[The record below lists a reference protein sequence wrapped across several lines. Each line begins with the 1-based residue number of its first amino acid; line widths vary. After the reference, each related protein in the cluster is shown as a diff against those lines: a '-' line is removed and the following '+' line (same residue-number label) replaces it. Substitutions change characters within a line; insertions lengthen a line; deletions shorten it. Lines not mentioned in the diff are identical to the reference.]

1 MDKKVFCSLQGRSKC
16 VKFQRDPSVS
26 DVAIIR
32 DKIRD
37 ICERDTCLKK
47 FIENKVIVSQIP
59 LDSEISVDEKKIDQS
74 KKMIS
79 IVKTG
84 PGSIKMPA
92 ILPSLTYDLKKKVE
106 DLGVL
111 ASQKDLIYHWASF
124 LWETTDGQ
132 PMKIYYQNLASTIV
146 SAYPLLKGG
155 PKGYVRYSEDSI
167 KYLDKESQN
176 HIKKQ
181 GKRNAEENINH
192 VPKMSKVEVSNETS
206 EVSTLNVS
214 RALLELEKKQGKEGN
229 TLHVQRLIKLTLN
242 ERLNWIK
249 NEAKSI
255 LEVVR
260 KYPHLN
266 DCDSILFEFY
276 NLKNTTEDSIFKNI
290 QLMFFRLKNYFQ
302 VKDEGENFEIDLV
315 IKLNDA
321 VTRKVKKE
329 VKPLFTF
336 KQARS
341 STDCLVTEENESPR
355 AIIYS
360 DNKEISA
367 AFIVADTNVRV
378 QVSNPTVP
386 KVVATLLAAY
396 YVWDT
401 VFPKQYLNMLEYI
414 DSEVLGTIIK
424 KNQVLLKFI
433 RKREEKEK
441 EEENK

>member
-1 MDKKVFCSLQGRSKC
+1 
-16 VKFQRDPSVS
+16 
-26 DVAIIR
+26 
-32 DKIRD
+32 
-37 ICERDTCLKK
+37 
-47 FIENKVIVSQIP
+47 
-59 LDSEISVDEKKIDQS
+59 
-74 KKMIS
+74 MIS

-132 PMKIYYQNLASTIV
+132 PMKIDYQNLASTIV

-155 PKGYVRYSEDSI
+155 PKGYDIVRTQLSTWI
-167 KYLDKESQN
+167 RN
-176 HIKKQ
+176 HRTTLKKQ
-181 GKRNAEENINH
+181 GKKRNAEENISH

-206 EVSTLNVS
+206 EASTLNVS

-229 TLHVQRLIKLTLN
+229 TPHVQRLIKLTLN

-255 LEVVR
+255 LEVVK

-302 VKDEGENFEIDLV
+302 VKDEGENFEIALV
-315 IKLNDA
+315 MKLNDA
-321 VTRKVKKE
+321 MTRKVKKE

-336 KQARS
+336 KQTRS
-341 STDCLVTEENESPR
+341 FTDCLVTEENESPR

-378 QVSNPTVP
+378 QVSNSTVP

-401 VFPKQYLNMLEYI
+401 VFPKQYSNMLEYT

-441 EEENK
+441 EEENQ

>member
-1 MDKKVFCSLQGRSKC
+1 
-16 VKFQRDPSVS
+16 
-26 DVAIIR
+26 
-32 DKIRD
+32 
-37 ICERDTCLKK
+37 
-47 FIENKVIVSQIP
+47 
-59 LDSEISVDEKKIDQS
+59 
-74 KKMIS
+74 
-79 IVKTG
+79 
-84 PGSIKMPA
+84 
-92 ILPSLTYDLKKKVE
+92 
-106 DLGVL
+106 
-111 ASQKDLIYHWASF
+111 
-124 LWETTDGQ
+124 
-132 PMKIYYQNLASTIV
+132 
-146 SAYPLLKGG
+146 
-155 PKGYVRYSEDSI
+155 
-167 KYLDKESQN
+167 
-176 HIKKQ
+176 
-181 GKRNAEENINH
+181 
-192 VPKMSKVEVSNETS
+192 
-206 EVSTLNVS
+206 
-214 RALLELEKKQGKEGN
+214 
-229 TLHVQRLIKLTLN
+229 
-242 ERLNWIK
+242 
-249 NEAKSI
+249 
-255 LEVVR
+255 
-260 KYPHLN
+260 
-266 DCDSILFEFY
+266 
-276 NLKNTTEDSIFKNI
+276 
-290 QLMFFRLKNYFQ
+290 MFFRLKNYFQ

>member
-155 PKGYVRYSEDSI
+155 PKGYDIVRTQLSI
-167 KYLDKESQN
+167 WIRN
-176 HIKKQ
+176 HRTTLKKQ
-181 GKRNAEENINH
+181 GKKRNAEENINH

-214 RALLELEKKQGKEGN
+214 RALLELEKKQGK
-229 TLHVQRLIKLTLN
+229 
-242 ERLNWIK
+242 
-249 NEAKSI
+249 
-255 LEVVR
+255 EVVR